1 MKISLKDTITL
12 SQQGQLLSGYGY
24 HDEEECRGDTTYRA
38 PPIYGARWKHVI
50 EANYI

>member
-1 MKISLKDTITL
+1 M
-12 SQQGQLLSGYGY
+12 SGYGY